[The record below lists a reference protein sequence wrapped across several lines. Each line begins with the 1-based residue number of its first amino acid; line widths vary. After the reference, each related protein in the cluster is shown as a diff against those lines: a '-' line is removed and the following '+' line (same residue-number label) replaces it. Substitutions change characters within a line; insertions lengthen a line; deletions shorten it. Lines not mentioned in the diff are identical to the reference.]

1 MTKND
6 AAALLEQW
14 ALWSRCDMQSIYYKK
29 QSAFV
34 IAKTSVVC
42 SINDDMG
49 EYIDRC
55 ISALERDYSACIY
68 SYFLMGLSQEN
79 SARRLRIGRRKFLV
93 RLDAALEQFIKNYL
107 ILGVEINAN

>member
-1 MTKND
+1 MTKSE
-6 AAALLEQW
+6 AAALIEQW
-14 ALWSRCDMQSIYYKK
+14 AVWSRCDMHSIYYKK

-34 IAKTSVVC
+34 ISKTSVGC

-68 SYFLMGLSQEN
+68 SYFLLGLSQDN
-79 SARRLRIGRRKFLV
+79 AARRLRIGRRKFLV

-107 ILGVEINAN
+107 ILGVE

>member
-1 MTKND
+1 
-6 AAALLEQW
+6 
-14 ALWSRCDMQSIYYKK
+14 MQSIYYKK

-34 IAKTSVVC
+34 LSKSSGGC
-42 SINDDMG
+42 SLNDDMG

-55 ISALERDYSACIY
+55 ISSLERDYSACIY
-68 SYFLMGLSQEN
+68 SYFLIGLSQEN

-107 ILGVEINAN
+107 ILGVEINANEKTN